1 MSFDIEGVVV
11 DEAGMP
17 IRHITVEAESAEPVK
32 TDENGCFS
40 IHGSGIPGETTA
52 IRFIDEYDDGIS
64 YIPKTV
70 VIDLVTGVQAAK
82 KCKEGNGWDAGSYRN
97 ASDVVVE
104 MTREESAS
112 PDASV

>member
-70 VIDLVTGVQAAK
+70 VIDLVK
-82 KCKEGNGWDAGSYRN
+82 YKEGNGWDAGSYRN